1 MNDSNITRK
10 YSDGEYLLSL
20 SDQYIADA
28 SKIFAPIMY
37 LNFLSILLFSN
48 LWALYLIPKLWKDYR
63 NEKITSKLRSSQPEH
78 LWINTM
84 ENFKSNRIKNIFLLC
99 ICLSEIGVTISIV
112 FGITFL
118 IPSVISIDT
127 RNKVKAWLQDPSVS
141 FPNYYNLVGSSLYRF
156 TNSITT
162 TSLCA
167 TAFFIRILTQ
177 YMVYQYSYY
186 KDILKLNFKVYISLT
201 CLSILFIIA
210 TLFKLL
216 AVYNI
221 CIVLILFYE
230 YIQLIIE
237 SKKLHLLLQ
246 QRLYDAVNHENQSD
260 FVILYYRIAYK
271 EYKYCSTIMLIAL
284 FAQYTGV
291 SIYLLNQVV
300 LNLIEECNYPTTVFS
315 RFYIIL
321 YSEFTGIL
329 QLILITIGTSIQI
342 VLYLIV
348 SIRRLFRY
356 IYKRVN
362 LNKQISSSRSSLQ
375 LLIAKHNLAYLR
387 RNR

>member
-1 MNDSNITRK
+1 MNESNTTRN
-10 YSDGEYLLSL
+10 YSNGEFLLSL
-20 SDQYIADA
+20 AHQYITEA

-37 LNFLSILLFSN
+37 LNFLLISLFST

-63 NEKITSKLRSSQPEH
+63 NEKTTSKLRNSQPEY
-78 LWINTM
+78 LWINKM
-84 ENFKSNRIKNIFLLC
+84 KNFKSNRIKNIFLLC
-99 ICLSEIGVTISIV
+99 ICISEIGATISIV
-112 FGITFL
+112 LGITL
-118 IPSVISIDT
+118 WIPSFIFFDAGYEV
-127 RNKVKAWLQDPSVS
+127 KVWLQNPSFS
-141 FPNYYNLVGSSLYRF
+141 FPNYCDLVGSSPYRF
-156 TNSITT
+156 ISSITSV
-162 TSLCA
+162 SLCA

-177 YMVYQYSYY
+177 FMVYQYSYY
-186 KDILKLNFKVYISLT
+186 KDLLKLNFKVYISLT
-201 CLSILFIIA
+201 CLSILFIMA

-237 SKKLHLLLQ
+237 GRKLHLLLR

-260 FVILYYRIAYK
+260 FVILYYQIAYK
-271 EYKYCSTIMLIAL
+271 EYKYCSIIMLIAL
-284 FAQYTGV
+284 FVQYTGV
-291 SIYLLNQVV
+291 SLYLLNLLV
-300 LNLIEECNYPTTVFS
+300 LNPIEECNYPTTVFS
-315 RFYIIL
+315 PSYIFL
-321 YSEFTGIL
+321 YSECTSLL

-387 RNR
+387 KN

>member
-1 MNDSNITRK
+1 
-10 YSDGEYLLSL
+10 
-20 SDQYIADA
+20 
-28 SKIFAPIMY
+28 MY
-37 LNFLSILLFSN
+37 LNFFIVLLFST

-63 NEKITSKLRSSQPEH
+63 NEKITSKLRNNQLEY
-78 LWINTM
+78 LWINKM

-99 ICLSEIGVTISIV
+99 ICVSEIGVTISIV
-112 FGITFL
+112 FGITLL

-127 RNKVKAWLQDPSVS
+127 SYEVKAWLQDPSVS
-141 FPNYYNLVGSSLYRF
+141 FPSYYYLESHLLYRF

-186 KDILKLNFKVYISLT
+186 KDLLKLNLKVYISLT
-201 CLSILFIIA
+201 CLSILFIMA

-237 SKKLHLLLQ
+237 SKKLHLLLR
-246 QRLYDAVNHENQSD
+246 QRLYDAVNHENQSNS
-260 FVILYYRIAYK
+260 VILYYQIAYK

-300 LNLIEECNYPTTVFS
+300 PNLIEQSNYPTTVFYPS
-315 RFYIIL
+315 FFL
-321 YSEFTGIL
+321 YSEFTSIL
-329 QLILITIGTSIQI
+329 QLILITFGTSIQI

-387 RNR
+387 KN

>member
-1 MNDSNITRK
+1 MNDSNITRNC
-10 YSDGEYLLSL
+10 YNGYREYVHSL
-20 SDQYIADA
+20 ANQYITKA
-28 SKIFAPIMY
+28 SEIFTPIMY
-37 LNFLSILLFSN
+37 LNVMLILVFST
-48 LWALYLIPKLWKDYR
+48 LWALYLIPKLWKEYR
-63 NEKITSKLRSSQPEH
+63 NEKITSKLRNSQPEY
-78 LWINTM
+78 LWVNKM
-84 ENFKSNRIKNIFLLC
+84 ENFKSNRIRNIFLLC
-99 ICLSEIGVTISIV
+99 ICISEIGVTISIV
-112 FGITFL
+112 FGISLL
-118 IPSVISIDT
+118 IPPVIV
-127 RNKVKAWLQDPSVS
+127 NNGGNEVKYWIQHPSNS
-141 FPNYYNLVGSSLYRF
+141 FPNYYFLVLNRF
-156 TNSITT
+156 IHSITT

-177 YMVYQYSYY
+177 YMVYKYSYY
-186 KDILKLNFKVYISLT
+186 KDLLKLNLKVYISLT

-237 SKKLHLLLQ
+237 GKKLHLLLQ
-246 QRLYDAVNHENQSD
+246 QRLYDAVNHENQSA
-260 FVILYYRIAYK
+260 FVILYYQIAYK
-271 EYKYCSTIMLIAL
+271 EYKYCSIIMLIAL

-300 LNLIEECNYPTTVFS
+300 LNSIEQCNYPTTVSS
-315 RFYIIL
+315 RFYINL
-321 YSEFTGIL
+321 YSEFTGLL
-329 QLILITIGTSIQI
+329 QLILITFGTSIQI